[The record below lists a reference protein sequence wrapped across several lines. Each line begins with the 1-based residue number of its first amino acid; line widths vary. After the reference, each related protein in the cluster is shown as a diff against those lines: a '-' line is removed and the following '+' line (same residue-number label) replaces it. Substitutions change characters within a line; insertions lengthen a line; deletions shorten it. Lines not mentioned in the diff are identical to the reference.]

1 MCIRDRYYAMDRDNR
16 WQRTKLA
23 YDLIVHGKG
32 KTVNSF
38 TEELT
43 HQYQL
48 NITDEFMVPLK
59 NNMFDKQQMNILP
72 NDVVWFFN
80 FRTDRPR
87 QLTHVLTQQDK
98 PEFEMSPLPLYIC
111 LLYTSRCV

>member
-1 MCIRDRYYAMDRDNR
+1 MSGIEYLRQLENKILGSQIKIASVIGRYYAMDRDNR

-59 NNMFDKQQMNILP
+59 TTCLTNNK
-72 NDVVWFFN
+72 
-80 FRTDRPR
+80 
-87 QLTHVLTQQDK
+87 
-98 PEFEMSPLPLYIC
+98 
-111 LLYTSRCV
+111 